1 MKNIFK
7 GLFQFHLFQA
17 CYDVR
22 ESVNIWQTDGVF
34 DKDRRN
40 SDFFN
45 THPAHAKRAEN
56 LNEMVPWALNI
67 RLQCNCSPL
76 RDKKSHEAS
85 NTSKNPEEKVLGFNR
100 YRIIIVVSL

>member
-40 SDFFN
+40 SDFFH
-45 THPAHAKRAEN
+45 THPANAKRAEN

-76 RDKKSHEAS
+76 RPNKPQKAS
-85 NTSKNPEEKVLGFNR
+85 NISKNPDEKVLDFVTHLE
-100 YRIIIVVSL
+100 IIFVFI